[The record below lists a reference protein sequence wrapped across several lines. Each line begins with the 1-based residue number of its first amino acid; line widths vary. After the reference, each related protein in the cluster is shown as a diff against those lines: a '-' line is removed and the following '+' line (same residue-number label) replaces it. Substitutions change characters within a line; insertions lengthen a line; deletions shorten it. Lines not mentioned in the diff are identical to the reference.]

1 MNRDEVTQVEVAR
14 LDVAPPACEVLLIV
28 REGFLGDYVAE
39 GLRRAGLVVL
49 TLSPGEM
56 PHPGVEGCAGAVM
69 DVGLPT
75 DDLLRA
81 SNWLAERN
89 IPVVLIG
96 GSGARLPP
104 EWQRRPVLLQPF
116 ASFQVV
122 EQLRLLGVHLH
133 MTVNQ
138 AMLR

>member
-1 MNRDEVTQVEVAR
+1 MNRKGVTRIEAAR
-14 LDVAPPACEVLLIV
+14 PDVAPPVCEVLLIG
-28 REGFLGDYVAE
+28 RDGFLGDYVAE

-56 PHPGVEGCAGAVM
+56 PHPGVEGCGGAVM
-69 DVGLPT
+69 DIGLPT

-96 GSGARLPP
+96 GAAARLPP

-122 EQLRLLGVHLH
+122 EQLRLLGVPLQ

-138 AMLR
+138 AMPL

>member
-1 MNRDEVTQVEVAR
+1 MIRDGLTQMEVAR
-14 LDVAPPACEVLLIV
+14 PDVAPPTCEVLLMV

-49 TLSPGEM
+49 TLSPGEV

-69 DVGLPT
+69 DIGLPA

-81 SNWLAERN
+81 STWLAERN
-89 IPVVLIG
+89 MPVVLIG
-96 GSGARLPP
+96 GSAARLPQ

-122 EQLRLLGVHLH
+122 EQLRLLGVHLQ
-133 MTVNQ
+133 MTVDQ
-138 AMLR
+138 ALPS